1 MRDSMFD
8 KPIDEINSENIK
20 NLKKNKIP
28 ESSVLEYK
36 QDKIDDAKLI
46 KEICGFANAQGGYL
60 IFGIKESD
68 DEPPI
73 PKSLPGISLKKF
85 NIQRTEQVINTNII
99 PRLNVKIIPP
109 IRKGKTDRYIIVIR
123 VPEGADKPYMSNK
136 TDRFYL
142 RYNYETRNMTEPEIS
157 NMYRQRFSAPQQVR
171 DYLDATI
178 SYHKT
183 IANFASIQEK
193 PIVNGHIFIFPPNI
207 ERRRIEKI
215 DETTLNRRQKN
226 APKFIEGYSHLPLI
240 RQYNKFGLAW
250 HDVDSQPDHRLEF
263 HRNGLVHNAQI
274 YGKGHPKRLAIGYF
288 KENSLLTL
296 RFAHWVYSE
305 IGYFGPVVILMLIE
319 NTKGA
324 FFPGGETDI
333 RFESLSDEIRVER
346 ENTSWQLLEDHREIV
361 RSMLDELMNHF
372 GHFKYPSE
380 I

>member
-1 MRDSMFD
+1 MFD
-8 KPIDEINSENIK
+8 RPIDEINFENIK

-85 NIQRTEQVINTNII
+85 NIQRTEQVINTNIV
-99 PRLNVKIIPP
+99 PRLSVRISPP
-109 IRKGKTDRYIIVIR
+109 IYRTNKGKFFIIIR
-123 VPEGADKPYMSNK
+123 VPEGTDKPYMSIK

-178 SYHKT
+178 SYHKE
-183 IANFASIQEK
+183 IANFPRIPDK
-193 PIVNGHIFIFPPNI
+193 PIINGHIFVFPPNLN
-207 ERRRIEKI
+207 RRRIEKI
-215 DETTLNRRQKN
+215 DERTL
-226 APKFIEGYSHLPLI
+226 FIHNGNLPQLHERYSRFPLI
-240 RQYNKFGLAW
+240 RYYNKFGIAF
-250 HDVDSQPDHRLEF
+250 HDSYGKPQRRVEIHRI
-263 HRNGLVHNAQI
+263 GLIHNANI
-274 YGKGHPKRLAIGYF
+274 YGKGESRRFASGIL
-288 KENSLLTL
+288 KEDLWQTL
-296 RFAHWVYSE
+296 EFAHWVFSK
-305 IGYFGPVVILMLIE
+305 IGYFGHVVVLLVMKETENALIIG
-319 NTKGA
+319 KG
-324 FFPGGETDI
+324 PDS
-333 RFESLSDEIRVER
+333 RFSCLSDEIRIER
-346 ENTSWQLLEDHREIV
+346 ESYPWELLEISRRIV
-361 RSMLDELMNHF
+361 KSILDELMNHF
-372 GHFKYPSE
+372 GHYDYRVVGE